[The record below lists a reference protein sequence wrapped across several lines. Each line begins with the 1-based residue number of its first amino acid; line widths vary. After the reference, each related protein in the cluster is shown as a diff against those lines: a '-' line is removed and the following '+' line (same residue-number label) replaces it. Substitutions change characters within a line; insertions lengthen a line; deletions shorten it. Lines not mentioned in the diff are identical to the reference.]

1 MTTDDGGSAF
11 PLAAERFPDGDLISV
26 AQYGMTLRDYFAAQA
41 LSGLVCPPGNTSGC
55 YSPPHAADVAYQ
67 YADAMIAARMGVADM
82 WCGNTPKCPDK

>member
-1 MTTDDGGSAF
+1 MTTDDGGAAF
-11 PLAAERFPDGDLISV
+11 PFASEYHPSGIF
-26 AQYGMTLRDYFAAQA
+26 QYGSNGMTLRDYFAGQA

-67 YADAMIAARMGVADM
+67 YADAVITARKGVADM